1 YLSGFT
7 AKFATWITRQV
18 EEGDLINWLSHGF
31 ALSVNGYRDKLK
43 ASGITMA
50 NTGRV
55 IQNWAVLVTVYR
67 LVREF
72 LMELDADDILP
83 GWQDVIVETAQ
94 TVRQERASEVFLDL
108 LGQLIAGGQAVL
120 DDDMRNPRDPA
131 PGTTKVGYRDEG
143 YVYLLPEITHKEI
156 SKVQPLRF
164 STAAIGAQLR
174 EDGVLLPGTSS
185 LTVQRRVKGNITRF
199 WRL

>member
-1 YLSGFT
+1 
-7 AKFATWITRQV
+7 
-18 EEGDLINWLSHGF
+18 
-31 ALSVNGYRDKLK
+31 
-43 ASGITMA
+43 MA

-67 LVREF
+67 LLREF
-72 LMELDADDILP
+72 LTELEADDVLP

-131 PGTTKVGYRDEG
+131 PGTTKVGYRDEE

-174 EDGVLLPGTSS
+174 EDGVLLPGASS
-185 LTVQRRVKGNITRF
+185 LTVQRRVKGNTTRF
-199 WRL
+199 WRLKSEILGCDDCDTCDDDG